1 LNAEEN
7 KMSNAIAHTVIRG
20 EIIDSDLIE
29 YPGRGDV
36 MTFQAPDPKTIV
48 DRLALPSPSH
58 LADLYDLSFEDI
70 LDYLEELG
78 DRLDIDKNEH
88 MQRARDLTYD
98 ATPLPRAIVDA
109 GYRGFGNLFARDKVR
124 KIAENTVG
132 LDYLEGWVEQ
142 TMADGTRIQYRAF
155 GSRTLHIVAGN
166 GPGIGLITLVR
177 SAITRSD
184 CIIKAPSNDP
194 FTSSALAMT
203 MCEMAPDHPIT
214 KHFAVAYW
222 RGGDTAVEDKLYQ
235 PHNIEKIIAW
245 GGLAGIKHV
254 TKYIQPGLELISLDP
269 KTSISVVGPEALE
282 NEQQMQEAARRL
294 ASDIGGG
301 NQVGCANSRVVYV
314 LTGSY
319 DDEEG
324 VERVTELGKR
334 TYRTIMNLPPSF
346 SDMPK
351 SYDKDLKAN
360 VDALR
365 LEDEWYEVIGGE
377 HGEGAI
383 IVSKLPRKVD
393 FAAYLADRTAN
404 FVPIESIDD
413 LLLGIDAYTQ
423 TIGVWPESLKSELK
437 NVVPLYGAQRLVTL
451 GNALYNGPLVGLA
464 HDAIE
469 PVRRMCKWIA
479 NEISEGIA
487 DTTPIG

>member
-1 LNAEEN
+1 
-7 KMSNAIAHTVIRG
+7 MSNAIAHTIIRG

-36 MTFQAPDPKTIV
+36 MTFEAPDPGKFV
-48 DRLALPSPSH
+48 DRLPLSSPGE

-78 DRLDIDKNEH
+78 TRLDIKKNEH
-88 MQRARDLTYD
+88 MQRARELTYD
-98 ATPLPRAIVDA
+98 ATPLPRALVDM
-109 GYRGFGNLFARDKVR
+109 GYSGFGGFFARDKIR

-142 TMADGTRIQYRAF
+142 TMPDGIKIKYRAF
-155 GSRTLHIVAGN
+155 GSRTAHIVAGN
-166 GPGIGLITLVR
+166 GPGIGLITLAR
-177 SAITRSD
+177 CAITRSD

-194 FTSSALAMT
+194 FTSAALGMT
-203 MCEMAPDHPIT
+203 MCDMAPDHPIT
-214 KHFAVAYW
+214 RHFSVAYW
-222 RGGDTAVEDKLYQ
+222 RGGDSAVEDKLYQ
-235 PHNIEKIIAW
+235 PHNIEKIVAW

-269 KTSISVVGPEALE
+269 KTSISVVGSEVLDD
-282 NEQQMQEAARRL
+282 EQQMQEAANRL
-294 ASDIGGG
+294 ALDIGGG
-301 NQVGCANSRVVYV
+301 NQMGCASSRVVFAF
-314 LTGSY
+314 TGSRE
-319 DDEEG
+319 DG
-324 VERVTELGKR
+324 VERVTELGRR
-334 TYRTIMNLPPSF
+334 TYQAMMDLSPDF
-346 SDMPK
+346 STKPK
-351 SYDKDLKAN
+351 SYDKELKSN

-365 LEDEWYEVIGGE
+365 WEEDWYEVIGGE
-377 HGEGAI
+377 DDEGAI
-383 IVSKLPRKVD
+383 IISKLPRQVD

-404 FVPIESIDD
+404 IVPIESMDD

-423 TIGVWPESLKSELK
+423 TVGVWPESLKSQLE
-437 NVVPLYGAQRLVTL
+437 NVIPLYGAQRLVTL
-451 GNALYNGPLVGLA
+451 GNALYNGPLIGLA

-479 NEISEGIA
+479 NEVCEGVT